1 VEDLP
6 LHGVR
11 VVASG
16 AFIAG
21 NVCPLVLAEL
31 GADVVKVESLSR
43 PEALRGYFSLDHGTL
58 LEPSGVQTTAMYSCL
73 TRSVRSVGI
82 EADRPGGSETLR
94 ALFASADVVIENM
107 GPGVMERWG
116 CSYAE
121 LAAENPRLVMVS
133 ISGYG
138 RTGPRGQYR
147 AYGSSIANYLGL
159 ASVWA
164 FDGVHFDFVSA
175 YHGAFAALGAFRRA
189 EATGTGTYLD
199 LSQVEAG
206 MAPMA
211 PLYLDAL
218 VNGTA
223 WSYGANEVP
232 GAVLSAVVRCA
243 GHDSWAAV
251 ELEDLD
257 DLRALAEVLE
267 RPELAA
273 ETLEAAA
280 ANATELRKHLEAWAS
295 SLTPMQV
302 AVKLQHAGLAAAPV
316 QDTEDLWRDPQLRTR
331 GAFVEVDHPEVG
343 LMEQP
348 ESPDRLSR
356 TPGRVRG
363 RARRLGEDS
372 VEVLHEWLGLDADAL
387 DRLRA
392 DGAVFQA

>member
-1 VEDLP
+1 MEDLP

-11 VVASG
+11 VVALG

-21 NVCPLVLAEL
+21 NVCPQVLAEL
-31 GADVVKVESLSR
+31 GADVVKVESLNR

-73 TRSVRSVGI
+73 TRSLRSVGI

-94 ALFASADVVIENM
+94 ALMASADVVIENM

-175 YHGAFAALGAFRRA
+175 YHGAFAALGALRRA
-189 EATGTGTYLD
+189 EATGTGTYID

-206 MAPMA
+206 MAPMV

-218 VNGTA
+218 VNGMP
-223 WSYGANEVP
+223 WSCDANEVP

-243 GHDSWAAV
+243 GHDAWAAV

-257 DLRALAEVLE
+257 DLRVLAEVLE
-267 RPELAA
+267 RPELVA
-273 ETLEAAA
+273 ETRDDAAA
-280 ANATELRKHLEAWAS
+280 KVAQVRGHLEAWAS
-295 SLTPMQV
+295 QLTPMQV
-302 AVKLQHAGLAAAPV
+302 TVKLQHAGLAAAPV

-343 LMEQP
+343 LLEQP
-348 ESPDRLSR
+348 QSPDRLSR

-363 RARRLGEDS
+363 RSRRLGEDS
-372 VEVLHEWLGLDADAL
+372 VEVLEDWLGLDADAL